1 MVYPRQHLIL
11 AKLLFLAKYDTISA
25 MKSNHKYFPVND
37 TQRRW
42 GIYATCTGH
51 SQTEPGYEFPTPVH
65 PDEYFFSWEMGRTL
79 HEWQIILIEHGR
91 GTVEFRNRRF
101 TAKEGSLIVL
111 PPECWHRYRP
121 NRKTGWTTLWI
132 GFGGDL
138 AARLIGGAGFNTEG
152 EVRDVSDIHRFKR
165 LFADTIT
172 DILELGHDNVYS
184 TAARIPS
191 LVAALME
198 NSSPNAIDISCAE
211 TIHRAQRHIVEHTAE
226 IIDFAA
232 LAESLGVPY
241 RTFRYLFA
249 KETGTSPL
257 QYQLEIRLSRA
268 KALLKSSDMPISDI
282 ASVLGFRSA
291 WYFAHFFQ
299 KRVKA
304 SAAAYRKRYRLQ
316 MKN

>member
-1 MVYPRQHLIL
+1 
-11 AKLLFLAKYDTISA
+11 

-37 TQRRW
+37 AQRRW
-42 GIYATCTGH
+42 GIYATCAGH
-51 SQTEPGYEFPTPVH
+51 SRTEPGDVFPSSVH
-65 PDEYFFSWEMGRTL
+65 PDEYFFSWDMGRTL

-91 GTVEFRNRRF
+91 GTVEFRNRRYS
-101 TAKEGSLIVL
+101 AKEGSLIVL
-111 PPECWHRYRP
+111 PPGCWHRYRP

-138 AARLIGGAGFNTEG
+138 AARLIGGVGFNTEG

-172 DILELGHDNVYS
+172 DILERGHDNVYS

-198 NSSPNAIDISCAE
+198 VPSQDATEIPHAE
-211 TIHRAQRHIVEHTAE
+211 IIHRAQRHIVEHAAE
-226 IIDFAA
+226 IIDFTM

-249 KETGTSPL
+249 KVAETSPL
-257 QYQLEIRLSRA
+257 QYQLDIRLSRA
-268 KALLKSSDMPISDI
+268 KNLLKSTDMPISEI
-282 ASVLGFRSA
+282 AAALGFRSG

-299 KRVKA
+299 KRAQV
-304 SAAAYRKRYRLQ
+304 SAVAYRKKHR
-316 MKN
+316 

>member
-1 MVYPRQHLIL
+1 M
-11 AKLLFLAKYDTISA
+11 
-25 MKSNHKYFPVND
+25 FP
-37 TQRRW
+37 
-42 GIYATCTGH
+42 
-51 SQTEPGYEFPTPVH
+51 SSVH
-65 PDEYFFSWEMGRTL
+65 PDEYFFSWDMGRTL

-91 GTVEFRNRRF
+91 GTVEFRNRRYS
-101 TAKEGSLIVL
+101 AKEGSLIVL
-111 PPECWHRYRP
+111 PPGCWHRYRP

-172 DILELGHDNVYS
+172 DILERGQDNVYS

-198 NSSPNAIDISCAE
+198 VPSQDATEIPHAE
-211 TIHRAQRHIVEHTAE
+211 IIHRAQRHIVEHVAE
-226 IIDFAA
+226 VIDFAA

-241 RTFRYLFA
+241 RTFRYLFS
-249 KETGTSPL
+249 KETETPPL
-257 QYQLEIRLSRA
+257 QYQLDIRLSRA
-268 KALLKSSDMPISDI
+268 KNLLRSSDMPISDI
-282 ASVLGFRSA
+282 AAALGFRSG

-299 KRVKA
+299 KRTKI
-304 SAAAYRKRYRLQ
+304 SAAAYRKQFQVATLR
-316 MKN
+316 